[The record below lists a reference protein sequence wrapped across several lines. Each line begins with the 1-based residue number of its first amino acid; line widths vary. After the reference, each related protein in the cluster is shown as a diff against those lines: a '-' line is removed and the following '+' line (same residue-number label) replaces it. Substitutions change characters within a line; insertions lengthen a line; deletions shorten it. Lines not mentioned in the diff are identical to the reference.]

1 MASHTNVGREGR
13 TERPCAR
20 GAGLVV
26 REVADEVLIYD
37 LESHKAVCL
46 NKTAAL
52 VWRACDGQKTVRRI
66 ARDVAAETGE
76 AVPEELVWLALEQLG
91 RDHLLDARVSRPVSV
106 ERMTRRELMRRLGLA
121 AAIALP
127 VVTSIVA
134 PTPAQAASC
143 LPSGAACTDSA
154 QCCSGVCDTTVTHVC
169 VGS

>member
-1 MASHTNVGREGR
+1 MASQVNEGLEGR
-13 TERPCAR
+13 RERPRAR
-20 GAGLVV
+20 AAGLVV
-26 REVADEVLIYD
+26 RELADEVLVYD

-52 VWRACDGQKTVRRI
+52 VWRSCDGQKSVRRI
-66 ARDVAAETGE
+66 ARDVAALTGE

-91 RDHLLDARVSRPVSV
+91 RDRLLDARVSRPASFAG
-106 ERMTRRELMRRLGLA
+106 MTRRELIRRLGLA

-143 LPSGAACTDSA
+143 LPTGAACTVSA
-154 QCCSGVCDTTVTHVC
+154 QCCNGVCTPVVNTC
-169 VGS
+169 V